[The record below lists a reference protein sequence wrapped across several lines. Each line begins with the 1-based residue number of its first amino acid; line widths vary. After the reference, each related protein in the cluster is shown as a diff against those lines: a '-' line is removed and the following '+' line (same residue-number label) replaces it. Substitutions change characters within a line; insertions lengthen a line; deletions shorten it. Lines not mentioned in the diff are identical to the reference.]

1 MPVGLRA
8 LGVNLANSMSL
19 SVHLLPTR
27 LVYAGDPAKSQVDPP
42 CASRELFL
50 CSSHPVRLRVWVS
63 PRVYSIHN
71 SSRVKFKLLSAMESG
86 LLIDGLGIEVASG
99 S

>member
-1 MPVGLRA
+1 MPIGLRA
-8 LGVNLANSMSL
+8 LGVNLGNSMSL

-27 LVYAGDPAKSQVDPP
+27 LACAGDPAKSQVDPP

-50 CSSHPVRLRVWVS
+50 CSTHPVRLRVWVS